1 MLYGYFRHGSN
12 LCLLFFGRHPRA
24 RSKIRKCH
32 VSHKSAYA
40 HCWKILWHSTRVFHR
55 LNDIPALPPP
65 PIHPLSV
72 LFFYMRKSQIEPNDN
87 VTRDEFP
94 QMKDNKGGQF
104 FNEKSNRYFWS
115 YISLNSSYKQLTC
128 NSRQSVSA
136 GSRIWLGKSQLYLY
150 LFNAMPNSLH
160 YITEERC
167 RNSVYVIPTAD
178 ICKFLSSSF
187 LHFNWKCH
195 SNFPASILCSVIREK
210 LKLLNFKKLKS
221 QMH

>member
-1 MLYGYFRHGSN
+1 MKYLP
-12 LCLLFFGRHPRA
+12 C
-24 RSKIRKCH
+24 
-32 VSHKSAYA
+32 
-40 HCWKILWHSTRVFHR
+40 
-55 LNDIPALPPP
+55 PPP

-167 RNSVYVIPTAD
+167 RNSVRNTHRRYMQ
-178 ICKFLSSSF
+178 
-187 LHFNWKCH
+187 
-195 SNFPASILCSVIREK
+195 ILELIILAFQLEM
-210 LKLLNFKKLKS
+210 S
-221 QMH
+221 QQLPGIYFM